1 MSNNSVFN
9 AAVCIMGIL
18 ILTIHVIN
26 LLVKKEKRKDEYS
39 LLNFFLFT
47 ILHFAT
53 YLTFTIVKLYYTSNA
68 YILAFYTIF
77 YIMNNM
83 ELFLLF
89 RYMQH
94 YVELESKL
102 NKILT
107 IVNICLFGIFVI
119 LDFVNIGTGIFFT
132 ANNGEYL
139 RSSTM
144 IISQG
149 YQFIMFTV
157 VFFVTILN
165 KKLKI
170 YEKIAF
176 AVYCLLPLI
185 AIVLQ
190 NIFKGYAIAYLS
202 IIIAIEV
209 LFLFSNV
216 QRNMELSKQKQ
227 QNAEAQIKL
236 MLSQIQPH
244 FIYNSLSSI
253 STLITIDPDK
263 AQNALDD
270 FTEYLRH
277 NLSSLTETRMIPFS
291 DELRHIRT
299 YIHLEKV
306 RFGKR
311 VNVIYDIQ
319 VKDFEVPPLS
329 IQPIVE
335 NAVKHGIL
343 KKIEGGTL
351 TIKTYEDENSYY
363 VEIIDD
369 GIGFNIDNINFSENK
384 HIGLK
389 NIQYRLT
396 HMCGAELKVNSEEGK
411 GTDITVRFNK

>member
-39 LLNFFLFT
+39 LINFFLFT
-47 ILHFAT
+47 IFHFAT

-68 YILAFYTIF
+68 YIIAFYTIF

-94 YVELESKL
+94 YVELEPKL

-176 AVYCLLPLI
+176 AVYCLLPVI

-270 FTEYLRH
+270 FNAFNKFEH
-277 NLSSLTETRMIPFS
+277 NYSWDEMFEIDKNIEVGVWHFTRYIPYVGE
-291 DELRHIRT
+291 DWVNL
-299 YIHLEKV
+299 YIVYNTGYGNYSKDAPYW
-306 RFGKR
+306 
-311 VNVIYDIQ
+311 IYNDNSQ
-319 VKDFEVPPLS
+319 RWEVHDAAWYYRNSKYPP
-329 IQPIVE
+329 
-335 NAVKHGIL
+335 K
-343 KKIEGGTL
+343 
-351 TIKTYEDENSYY
+351 ENSFLSDL
-363 VEIIDD
+363 V
-369 GIGFNIDNINFSENK
+369 GFAPTKRFSTYLNMY
-384 HIGLK
+384 I
-389 NIQYRLT
+389 
-396 HMCGAELKVNSEEGK
+396 EL
-411 GTDITVRFNK
+411 FA